1 MRLIPT
7 KFNED
12 TPPGEKSV
20 FNLFS
25 QSNSNWIVFH
35 SLDIAP
41 FSGQQY
47 RIRRREIDF
56 IAIIPAVG
64 ILCIEVK
71 SHNYITFDGVS
82 WKPDSIKISPFSQS
96 SGASATFYKALK
108 SYWPDAKKIPVVS
121 CCIFPNAVFELMP
134 NIQVHNCELMDA
146 GTFRRIKSADEF
158 TQKLKD
164 MATASIFN
172 ASNLFPLP
180 KPLSSKDIS
189 RLVKICQPFST
200 VKQTIRDEIDF
211 LDSKNELLLV
221 EQQKVVLQLFKLNS
235 RVLVNG
241 GAGTGKTLLSIMLA
255 KELDRENLKI
265 GVVCFNKLIGDWLKS
280 RLVDLRHNSVVGSI
294 NSTLISYCNI
304 PIPKDP
310 GQRFWSGVPLKVID
324 FFRNNP
330 SEKFDVLIV
339 DEAQDILGNDDW
351 LACLDY
357 MLEGGLKGGKY
368 LFLGDFENQLLFNKK
383 NLQTNLELLELEYI
397 PTRWL
402 LSENCRNYE
411 EVGENA
417 IRLAGMS
424 ESPYTNYLKKQKP
437 RISLYEINTF
447 SDPVDQF
454 DAISLIVKELKLEG
468 YKSSEI
474 TLLSFKPLNKS
485 SIKVGDLLGGSK
497 TRRCESNG
505 DGIVLESIYNYKGM
519 ENKIIIYFDIEVENT
534 EVCRDLMYTGI
545 TRATDAIRL
554 YVNESS
560 KEILVNWLMSY

>member
-200 VKQTIRDEIDF
+200 VKHTAR
-211 LDSKNELLLV
+211 
-221 EQQKVVLQLFKLNS
+221 
-235 RVLVNG
+235 
-241 GAGTGKTLLSIMLA
+241 
-255 KELDRENLKI
+255 
-265 GVVCFNKLIGDWLKS
+265 
-280 RLVDLRHNSVVGSI
+280 
-294 NSTLISYCNI
+294 
-304 PIPKDP
+304 
-310 GQRFWSGVPLKVID
+310 
-324 FFRNNP
+324 
-330 SEKFDVLIV
+330 
-339 DEAQDILGNDDW
+339 
-351 LACLDY
+351 
-357 MLEGGLKGGKY
+357 
-368 LFLGDFENQLLFNKK
+368 
-383 NLQTNLELLELEYI
+383 
-397 PTRWL
+397 
-402 LSENCRNYE
+402 
-411 EVGENA
+411 
-417 IRLAGMS
+417 
-424 ESPYTNYLKKQKP
+424 
-437 RISLYEINTF
+437 SL
-447 SDPVDQF
+447 
-454 DAISLIVKELKLEG
+454 
-468 YKSSEI
+468 
-474 TLLSFKPLNKS
+474 
-485 SIKVGDLLGGSK
+485 
-497 TRRCESNG
+497 
-505 DGIVLESIYNYKGM
+505 
-519 ENKIIIYFDIEVENT
+519 
-534 EVCRDLMYTGI
+534 
-545 TRATDAIRL
+545 
-554 YVNESS
+554 
-560 KEILVNWLMSY
+560 